1 MANEEL
7 RAGALN
13 VITTVKYDIDLIN
26 AINRMTFLFD
36 PNWQG
41 IGNSLP
47 ISFFFVKSFKEVM
60 ETEVSK
66 KSVLFYNSQANNNP
80 DAVAGGL
87 LGVISDNIINKPKKY
102 QMEIIVPRSLDVYLR
117 QAIFNKRVTF
127 GDLFHNEFL
136 AVTDSLYAMYSEVLF
151 TLIKIL
157 NSQPLS
163 TLAELG
169 LKDFISESI
178 AGVTDDT
185 NKASLD
191 AMWENRTILKMKY
204 WNGWQ
209 FRYVAVEN
217 YIPSKIGEEDNVYTA
232 TLNLTEIPIMTIR
245 NSTANPLVQPR
256 ETGMSKMIKAER
268 LKKLQKALDS
278 AIKEGL

>member
-7 RAGALN
+7 RTGALN
-13 VITTVKYDIDLIN
+13 IITAVKYDIDLIN

-87 LGVISDNIINKPKKY
+87 LGVVSDNIINKPKKY
-102 QMEIIVPRSLDVYLR
+102 QMEIIIPRSLDVYLR
-117 QAIFNKRVTF
+117 QSIFNKRVNF

-136 AVTDSLYAMYSEVLF
+136 AVTDALYAGYAEILL
-151 TLIKIL
+151 TLIKLL

-163 TLAELG
+163 VMTELG
-169 LKDFISESI
+169 IKSFISESI
-178 AGVTDDT
+178 AGVIDDS
-185 NKASLD
+185 NKVSLD

-209 FRYVAVEN
+209 FKYVSIEN
-217 YIPSKIGEEDNVYTA
+217 YIPSKIGDEDNVYTA
-232 TLNLTEIPIMTIR
+232 TLNLTEVPVMTIR
-245 NSTANPLVQPR
+245 NTENNVLVQPI
-256 ETGMSKMIKAER
+256 ETKMSKAIKAER
-268 LKKLQKALDS
+268 LHKLQKALS
-278 AIKEGL
+278 SMTKEGV

>member
-13 VITTVKYDIDLIN
+13 IITAVKYDIDLIN

-87 LGVISDNIINKPKKY
+87 LGVVSDNIINKPKKY
-102 QMEIIVPRSLDVYLR
+102 QMEIIIPRSLDVYLR
-117 QAIFNKRVTF
+117 QAIFNKRVNF

-136 AVTDSLYAMYSEVLF
+136 AVTDALYAGYAEILL
-151 TLIKIL
+151 TLIKLL

-163 TLAELG
+163 AMTELG
-169 LKDFISESI
+169 IKGFISESI
-178 AGVTDDT
+178 AGVIDDS
-185 NKASLD
+185 NKVSLD

-209 FRYVAVEN
+209 FKYVSIEN
-217 YIPSKIGEEDNVYTA
+217 YIPSKIGDEDNVYTA
-232 TLNLTEIPIMTIR
+232 TLNLTEVPVMTIR
-245 NSTANPLVQPR
+245 NTENNVLVQPI
-256 ETGMSKMIKAER
+256 ETKMSKVIKAER
-268 LKKLQKALDS
+268 LYKLQKALS
-278 AIKEGL
+278 SMTEEGV